1 MRSRKLFVTAALILA
16 VFALGL
22 PSTTPRVYGLA
33 TPCLT
38 AHPCGIAILS
48 PGPGATI
55 NKNADVNPSFIV
67 SFLVHNITIVNPGTT
82 GDVNTTIGSGTS
94 GHNEGHIHVFVDN
107 VYTTIWANLNG
118 IPLTLTP
125 GSHAIRLDLVNDL
138 HQEFRDRKSTR
149 LNSSHLV
156 ISYAVFCLKKKNTRA
171 IAADT
176 STSTM
181 VRRSRAIEPSTS
193 TSNFTT
199 CPIISLGSISRIAR
213 RIAVALD
220 IGSRCF

>member
-125 GSHAIRLDLVNDL
+125 GSHTIRLDLVNDL
-138 HQEFRDRKSTR
+138 HQEFSPGINASTTVNVVDP
-149 LNSSHLV
+149 LQ
-156 ISYAVFCLKKKNTRA
+156 
-171 IAADT
+171 
-176 STSTM
+176 
-181 VRRSRAIEPSTS
+181 
-193 TSNFTT
+193 SNASNAMYF
-199 CPIISLGSISRIAR
+199 SLGALIVSI
-213 RIAVALD
+213 IAVILVAYVAFK
-220 IGSRCF
+220 RKPKA